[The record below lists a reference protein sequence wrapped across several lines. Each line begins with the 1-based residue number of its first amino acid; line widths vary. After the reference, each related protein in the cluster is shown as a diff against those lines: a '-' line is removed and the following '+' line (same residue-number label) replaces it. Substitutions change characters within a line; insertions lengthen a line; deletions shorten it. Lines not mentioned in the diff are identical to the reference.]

1 MTQQATITVLN
12 PTANPPAAP
21 AGLGARLASLDGMR
35 IGLLDNNKPNASVLL
50 DRVGERMENAF
61 GVSVVRYAKVAPSL
75 EAPRAE
81 LEEFVAQ
88 CDAVVL
94 AIDD

>member
-1 MTQQATITVLN
+1 MSQSATITVLN
-12 PTANPPAAP
+12 PTAQPPAAP
-21 AGLGARLASLDGMR
+21 EGLGARLENLDGVR
-35 IGLLDNNKPNASVLL
+35 IGLLDNNKPNASALL
-50 DRVGERMENAF
+50 DRVGERMEAAF
-61 GVSVVRYAKVAPSL
+61 GAQLVRYSKVAPSL
-75 EAPRAE
+75 EAPRDE